1 MEVSILTNPMASFEG
16 EGSSPSSLNK
26 AIDGTTDEGL
36 ESLVRSGIPVKV
48 L

>member
-1 MEVSILTNPMASFEG
+1 MEVSVLTNPMASFEG
-16 EGSSPSSLNK
+16 EGSSSPSK
-26 AIDGTTDEGL
+26 AIDATTDEGI